1 MSCWDHQGESHWYLF
16 LRQYQRVQERSLP
29 DQVAQQET
37 LQQRMVLLVTLVTQT
52 RQRDLIRN
60 LQYQDH
66 RHFRFPRRQ
75 SQEMLLQ
82 GHLHGFHHFQKPHQ
96 NQKRVP
102 NQLASRYFHYFLD
115 LDQILNRRQ
124 MAQGHRVLPRHQGQ
138 KNLDSGRHQHLQ
150 VDQRAPSSLAVQP
163 SLRVRQS
170 RDLYLLDQLH
180 LARSLADHDCCFQ
193 VQKILLPVLVVFQCL
208 DVH

>member
-1 MSCWDHQGESHWYLF
+1 M
-16 LRQYQRVQERSLP
+16 
-29 DQVAQQET
+29 
-37 LQQRMVLLVTLVTQT
+37 TLVTQT
-52 RQRDLIRN
+52 RKRDLILN
-60 LQYQDH
+60 LQYQEH

-82 GHLHGFHHFQKPHQ
+82 DHLYGFRCFQESHQ

-115 LDQILNRRQ
+115 LDQILNRGQ
-124 MAQGHRVLPRHQGQ
+124 MAQGQRVFPRHQGQ
-138 KNLDSGRHQHLQ
+138 KDLDSRRHQCLK
-150 VDQRAPSSLAVQP
+150 VDQEGIHRAPSSLAVQP

-170 RDLYLLDQLH
+170 RDLYLLVQLH
-180 LARSLADHDCCFQ
+180 LARRLAAHDCCFQ
-193 VQKILLPVLVVFQCL
+193 VQKNLLAVLGDFQCL